1 MQGQTIDLIEML
13 KDKIKGKIS
22 EYIEK
27 IIDKIFS
34 GLCLNY
40 THEKAKFEEKKV
52 EENSSDV

>member
-1 MQGQTIDLIEML
+1 ML

>member
-1 MQGQTIDLIEML
+1 ML
-13 KDKIKGKIS
+13 KDKIKGNIS

-27 IIDKIFS
+27 IINGIFS

-40 THEKAKFEEKKV
+40 AHEKVKSEEKKV